1 MSLRAHC
8 FWELIFRGE
17 RGLFVCRLKETVAA
31 APKQLMARVL
41 VLSLSHS
48 HWGRAPDGLA
58 WPQAPGQGLL
68 WWPAPGVTSLLPP
81 ASPPRSVALDCTHI
95 CSIDYTVVLGLGELL
110 EVFHKRGATLAL
122 IDGATSLT
130 FHFHAL
136 EEEMATH
143 SSALAW
149 RIPGMGEPGGLPS
162 MGSHRV
168 GHG

>member
-17 RGLFVCRLKETVAA
+17 RGLFVCRVKETVAA
-31 APKQLMARVL
+31 VPKQLMARVL
-41 VLSLSHS
+41 VLSHS

-110 EVFHKRGATLAL
+110 EDFHKRGATLAL
-122 IDGATSLT
+122 IGLQVGIGTCSGSSLVRAVLSPSPCQDEATEAQRS
-130 FHFHAL
+130 
-136 EEEMATH
+136 
-143 SSALAW
+143 
-149 RIPGMGEPGGLPS
+149 
-162 MGSHRV
+162 
-168 GHG
+168 

>member
-17 RGLFVCRLKETVAA
+17 RGLFVCRVKETVAA
-31 APKQLMARVL
+31 VPKQLMARVL

-110 EVFHKRGATLAL
+110 EDFHKRGATLAL
-122 IDGATSLT
+122 IGLQVGIGTCSGSSLVRAVLSPSPCQDEATEAQRS
-130 FHFHAL
+130 
-136 EEEMATH
+136 
-143 SSALAW
+143 
-149 RIPGMGEPGGLPS
+149 
-162 MGSHRV
+162 
-168 GHG
+168 

>member
-8 FWELIFRGE
+8 FWEVIFRGE

-110 EVFHKRGATLAL
+110 EDFHKRGATLAL
-122 IDGATSLT
+122 IGLQVGIGTCSGSSLVRAVLSPSPCQDEATEAQRS
-130 FHFHAL
+130 
-136 EEEMATH
+136 
-143 SSALAW
+143 
-149 RIPGMGEPGGLPS
+149 
-162 MGSHRV
+162 
-168 GHG
+168 

>member
-95 CSIDYTVVLGLGELL
+95 CSIDFTVVLGLGELL
-110 EVFHKRGATLAL
+110 EDFHKRGATLAL
-122 IDGATSLT
+122 IGLQVGIGTCSGSSLVRAVLSPSPCQDEATEAQRS
-130 FHFHAL
+130 
-136 EEEMATH
+136 
-143 SSALAW
+143 
-149 RIPGMGEPGGLPS
+149 
-162 MGSHRV
+162 
-168 GHG
+168 

>member
-17 RGLFVCRLKETVAA
+17 RGLFVCRVKETVAA
-31 APKQLMARVL
+31 VPKQLMARVL
-41 VLSLSHS
+41 VLSHS
-48 HWGRAPDGLA
+48 HWGRAPDVLA

-110 EVFHKRGATLAL
+110 EDFHKRGATLAL
-122 IDGATSLT
+122 IGLQVGIGTCSGSSLVRAVLSPSPCQDEATEAQRS
-130 FHFHAL
+130 
-136 EEEMATH
+136 
-143 SSALAW
+143 
-149 RIPGMGEPGGLPS
+149 
-162 MGSHRV
+162 
-168 GHG
+168 

>member
-1 MSLRAHC
+1 VSLRAHC

-17 RGLFVCRLKETVAA
+17 RGLFVCRVKETVAA
-31 APKQLMARVL
+31 VPKQLMARVL
-41 VLSLSHS
+41 VLSHS

-110 EVFHKRGATLAL
+110 EDFHKRGATLAL
-122 IDGATSLT
+122 IGLQVGIGTCSGSSLVRAVLSPSPCQDEATEAQRS
-130 FHFHAL
+130 
-136 EEEMATH
+136 
-143 SSALAW
+143 
-149 RIPGMGEPGGLPS
+149 
-162 MGSHRV
+162 
-168 GHG
+168 

>member
-17 RGLFVCRLKETVAA
+17 RGLFVCRVKETVAA
-31 APKQLMARVL
+31 VPKQLMARVL

-110 EVFHKRGATLAL
+110 EDFHKRGATLAL
-122 IDGATSLT
+122 IGLQVGIGTCSGSSLVRAVLSPSPCQDEATE
-130 FHFHAL
+130 AQ
-136 EEEMATH
+136 
-143 SSALAW
+143 
-149 RIPGMGEPGGLPS
+149 
-162 MGSHRV
+162 GS
-168 GHG
+168 

>member
-1 MSLRAHC
+1 MAGPHHVSLRAHC

-17 RGLFVCRLKETVAA
+17 RGLFVCRVKETVAA
-31 APKQLMARVL
+31 VPKQLMARVL
-41 VLSLSHS
+41 VLSHS

-110 EVFHKRGATLAL
+110 EDFHKRGATLAL
-122 IDGATSLT
+122 IGLQVGIGTCSGSSLVRAVLSPSPCQDEATEAQRS
-130 FHFHAL
+130 
-136 EEEMATH
+136 
-143 SSALAW
+143 
-149 RIPGMGEPGGLPS
+149 
-162 MGSHRV
+162 
-168 GHG
+168 

>member
-1 MSLRAHC
+1 MAGPHHVSLRAHC

-17 RGLFVCRLKETVAA
+17 RGLFVCRVKETVAA
-31 APKQLMARVL
+31 VPKQLMARVL

-110 EVFHKRGATLAL
+110 EDFHKRGATLAL
-122 IDGATSLT
+122 IGLQVGIGTCSGSSLVRAVLSPSPCQDEATEAQRS
-130 FHFHAL
+130 
-136 EEEMATH
+136 
-143 SSALAW
+143 
-149 RIPGMGEPGGLPS
+149 
-162 MGSHRV
+162 
-168 GHG
+168 

>member
-110 EVFHKRGATLAL
+110 EDFHKRGATLAL
-122 IDGATSLT
+122 IGLQVGISTCSGSSLVRAVLSPSLCQDEATEAQRS
-130 FHFHAL
+130 
-136 EEEMATH
+136 
-143 SSALAW
+143 
-149 RIPGMGEPGGLPS
+149 
-162 MGSHRV
+162 
-168 GHG
+168 

>member
-1 MSLRAHC
+1 MPLRAHC

-17 RGLFVCRLKETVAA
+17 RGLFVCRVKETVAA
-31 APKQLMARVL
+31 VPKQLMARVL

-110 EVFHKRGATLAL
+110 EDFHKRGATLAL
-122 IDGATSLT
+122 IGLQVGIGTCSGSSLVRAVLSPSPCQDEATEAQRS
-130 FHFHAL
+130 
-136 EEEMATH
+136 
-143 SSALAW
+143 
-149 RIPGMGEPGGLPS
+149 
-162 MGSHRV
+162 
-168 GHG
+168 

>member
-17 RGLFVCRLKETVAA
+17 RGLFVCRVKETVAA
-31 APKQLMARVL
+31 VPKQLMARVL
-41 VLSLSHS
+41 VLSHS

-110 EVFHKRGATLAL
+110 EDFHKRGATLAL
-122 IDGATSLT
+122 IGLQVGIGTCSGSSLVRAVLSPSPCQDEATE
-130 FHFHAL
+130 AQ
-136 EEEMATH
+136 
-143 SSALAW
+143 
-149 RIPGMGEPGGLPS
+149 RG
-162 MGSHRV
+162 
-168 GHG
+168 

>member
-17 RGLFVCRLKETVAA
+17 RGLFVCRVKETVAA

-110 EVFHKRGATLAL
+110 EDFHKRGATLAL
-122 IDGATSLT
+122 IGLQVGIGTCSGSSLVRAVLSPSPCQDEATEAKRS
-130 FHFHAL
+130 
-136 EEEMATH
+136 
-143 SSALAW
+143 
-149 RIPGMGEPGGLPS
+149 
-162 MGSHRV
+162 
-168 GHG
+168 

>member
-110 EVFHKRGATLAL
+110 EDFHKRGATLAL
-122 IDGATSLT
+122 IGLQVGIGTCSGSSLVRAVLSPSPCQDEATEAQRS
-130 FHFHAL
+130 
-136 EEEMATH
+136 
-143 SSALAW
+143 
-149 RIPGMGEPGGLPS
+149 
-162 MGSHRV
+162 
-168 GHG
+168 

>member
-1 MSLRAHC
+1 M
-8 FWELIFRGE
+8 
-17 RGLFVCRLKETVAA
+17 FVCRVKETVAA

-110 EVFHKRGATLAL
+110 EDFHKRGATLAL
-122 IDGATSLT
+122 IGLQVGIGTCSGSSLVRAVLSPSPCQDEATEAKRS
-130 FHFHAL
+130 
-136 EEEMATH
+136 
-143 SSALAW
+143 
-149 RIPGMGEPGGLPS
+149 
-162 MGSHRV
+162 
-168 GHG
+168 